1 MALKKYGKF
10 GDQNRNLYSGQVLL
24 ARTTPLANNYNPYTG
39 LLNPQLSSGT
49 TSILFE
55 SIPQNFKD
63 LKLIFRNTGHTTANT
78 TGYRIRININQ
89 DSTNTRYYTRAG
101 VQVSGGNTSGANWN
115 SDNTD
120 GIYWGYIYNPTLT
133 SWAPSGEMIIPNYSA
148 TMPANFRAGYGMW
161 WHMNQMS
168 YPQPCGFQY
177 YNNSAAALPVTS
189 LLIRIESNHGFH
201 ANSEIAL
208 YGIE

>member
-1 MALKKYGKF
+1 
-10 GDQNRNLYSGQVLL
+10 
-24 ARTTPLANNYNPYTG
+24 
-39 LLNPQLSSGT
+39 
-49 TSILFE
+49 
-55 SIPQNFKD
+55 
-63 LKLIFRNTGHTTANT
+63 
-78 TGYRIRININQ
+78 
-89 DSTNTRYYTRAG
+89 
-101 VQVSGGNTSGANWN
+101 
-115 SDNTD
+115 
-120 GIYWGYIYNPTLT
+120 
-133 SWAPSGEMIIPNYSA
+133 
-148 TMPANFRAGYGMW
+148 MPANFRAGYGMW